1 MSKRCSYYHCQAPQA
16 CACYGWCVGHRA
28 GLATWLCDHFKDTPV
43 SATPHIEP
51 VCATPHI
58 EPVCATPHIVPV
70 IEPPIEQHIEQPIEP
85 VSAQEEEPTED
96 ELIQIKQ
103 YLDRELS
110 AIAPTER
117 MGTLRINDTWAL
129 NTVNEDATPPT
140 TPHEL
145 IEQLALEHQAT
156 MEKVSREMQEM
167 KAKLEYYE
175 SQAIIKEQIAS
186 KEREIKSLE
195 STTQLEKKAAPT
207 GSQRRAPESLQ
218 ETTGNPNA
226 QALGRHRTLSVPR
239 VTQRVGLGPIGLKP
253 AEKISKK

>member
-1 MSKRCSYYHCQAPQA
+1 MSQRCSYYHCQAPRA
-16 CACYGWCVGHRA
+16 CGCYGWCVGHRA
-28 GLATWLCDHFKDTPV
+28 GLATWLCEHLKGEPV

-129 NTVNEDATPPT
+129 NTVNEDATPPV

-186 KEREIKSLE
+186 KEKEI
-195 STTQLEKKAAPT
+195 TQVEKKAVPT

-218 ETTGNPNA
+218 ETTGNPT
-226 QALGRHRTLSVPR
+226 GRHRTLSVPR
-239 VTQRVGLGPIGLKP
+239 VTPRVAGLKP
-253 AEKISKK
+253 VEKISKK